1 MAKGSMARRLLVAG
15 AFLWVAS
22 KVVASSEAKP
32 APIELPDDVPEAAVA
47 PAAPLRAFRK
57 RFATSMAFATL
68 FFAGAAFTAGAGN
81 ALAPDV
87 SSTDGT
93 ATAVADA

>member
-47 PAAPLRAFRK
+47 PAAETPKPADVDGPLVPK
-57 RFATSMAFATL
+57 KL
-68 FFAGAAFTAGAGN
+68 DDKV
-81 ALAPDV
+81 ALAVDV
-87 SSTDGT
+87 AKSGV
-93 ATAVADA
+93 VA